1 MKSLYESI
9 LGSTKSGK
17 QKLVQEW
24 CEKYQ
29 PFNGNY
35 KINSKGEIER
45 SISNPSIKLYLS
57 FKDYTEL
64 PEYIQFADDED
75 LVVFLGRDEIKPRN
89 YYVATHS
96 YFSDIAKNITSF
108 RGIPKNAKSL
118 TVFTHGS
125 HLPDLKIS
133 VNFCSIYASF
143 AKSFGKI
150 EVNLRRGSIVSG
162 DAEFRIRDIGYGI
175 EKWPKTLIVNNAR
188 TIYMVNAGDMGDIFS
203 KLLNRKAPMNKYVR
217 KYEFPVTDE
226 GVKNIEDYFGNS
238 VDLKTV
244 QKIKYTQNSEL
255 VKGGNQWFRCKN
267 RD

>member
-1 MKSLYESI
+1 MKTLYESI

-17 QKLVQEW
+17 HKLVQDW

-45 SISNPSIKLYLS
+45 SIINPGIKLYLS

-64 PEYIQFADDED
+64 PEYIQFADDEE
-75 LVVFLGRDEIKPRN
+75 LVVFVGREELKPHR
-89 YYVATHS
+89 H
-96 YFSDIAKNITSF
+96 FSDIAKNITSF
-108 RGIPKNAKSL
+108 RGIPKNAKKLSI
-118 TVFTHGS
+118 FTNGM
-125 HLPDLKIS
+125 HLPDLEIS
-133 VNFCSIYASF
+133 VQFCAIYAAF
-143 AKSFGKI
+143 VKTFGKI
-150 EVNLRRGSIVSG
+150 EVNMQRGSAASG
-162 DAEFRIRDIGYGI
+162 DAEFRIRDFGYDI
-175 EKWPKTLIVNNAR
+175 EKWPKTIIVNNAR
-188 TIYMVNAGDMGDIFS
+188 TIYMVNAADMGDNFS
-203 KLLNRKAPMNKYVR
+203 KILNRKAPMNKYVHR
-217 KYEFPVTDE
+217 YEFPVTDE

-255 VKGGNQWFRCKN
+255 VKDGNQWFRCKN

>member
-1 MKSLYESI
+1 MKTLYESI

-17 QKLVQEW
+17 QQLVQEW

-29 PFNGNY
+29 PFWGNY

-45 SISNPSIKLYLS
+45 SISDPAIKLYLS

-75 LVVFLGRDEIKPRN
+75 LTVVLGREEVKPHR
-89 YYVATHS
+89 YM
-96 YFSDIAKNITSF
+96 SDIAKNITSF
-108 RGIPKNAKSL
+108 RGIPKNAKKLSI
-118 TVFTHGS
+118 FTKGS

-133 VNFCSIYASF
+133 VQFCSIYASF

-150 EVNLRRGSIVSG
+150 EVNMKRGSVASG

-175 EKWPKTLIVNNAR
+175 EKWPKSIIVNNVR
-188 TIYMVNAGDMGDIFS
+188 TIYMVNAGDMGDLFS

-217 KYEFPVTDE
+217 RYEYPVTDE

-238 VDLKTV
+238 FDLKTV

-255 VKGGNQWFRCKN
+255 VKDGNQWFRCKN

>member
-1 MKSLYESI
+1 MKTLYESI

-17 QKLVQEW
+17 QQLIQEW
-24 CEKYQ
+24 CEKYK

-45 SISNPSIKLYLS
+45 TIHATDVKLYLS

-64 PEYIQFADDED
+64 PEYIQFADDKD
-75 LVVFLGRDEIKPRN
+75 LTVILGREEFKLHR
-89 YYVATHS
+89 S
-96 YFSDIAKNITSF
+96 FSDIAKYIMSF
-108 RGIPKNAKSL
+108 RGIPKHAKKLSI
-118 TVFTHGS
+118 FTNGS
-125 HLPDLKIS
+125 HLPDLEIT
-133 VNFCSIYASF
+133 VQFCSIYASF
-143 AKSFGKI
+143 AKTFGKI
-150 EVNLRRGSIVSG
+150 EVNMERGSVATG

-175 EKWPKTLIVNNAR
+175 EKWPKSIIVNNAR

-217 KYEFPVTDE
+217 RYEFPVTDE

-255 VKGGNQWFRCKN
+255 VKDGNKWFRCKN

>member
-1 MKSLYESI
+1 MKTLYESI

-17 QKLVQEW
+17 HKLVQDW
-24 CEKYQ
+24 CEKYK

-45 SISNPSIKLYLS
+45 SISNPGIKLYLQ

-64 PEYIQFADDED
+64 PEYIQFADDKE
-75 LVVFLGRDEIKPRN
+75 LVVILGKEELKPHR
-89 YYVATHS
+89 S
-96 YFSDIAKNITSF
+96 YSDIARNITSF
-108 RGIPKNAKSL
+108 RGIPKHAKKLSI
-118 TVFTHGS
+118 FTNGM

-133 VNFCSIYASF
+133 VQFCAIYAAF
-143 AKSFGKI
+143 VKTFGKI
-150 EVNLRRGSIVSG
+150 EVNMERGSVGSG
-162 DAEFRIRDIGYGI
+162 DAEFRVRDFGYGI
-175 EKWPKTLIVNNAR
+175 EKWPKTIIVNNAR
-188 TIYMVNAGDMGDIFS
+188 TIYIVNAADMGDNFS
-203 KLLNRKAPMNKYVR
+203 KLLNRKAPMNKYVHR
-217 KYEFPVTDE
+217 YEFSVTDE

-255 VKGGNQWFRCKN
+255 VKDGNQWFRCKN

>member
-1 MKSLYESI
+1 MKTLYESI

-17 QKLVQEW
+17 QQLVQEW
-24 CEKYQ
+24 CEKYK

-45 SISNPSIKLYLS
+45 SISNPGIKLYLS

-64 PEYIQFADDED
+64 PEYIQFADDKD
-75 LVVFLGRDEIKPRN
+75 LAIILGREEVKPHC
-89 YYVATHS
+89 YM
-96 YFSDIAKNITSF
+96 SDIARNITSF
-108 RGIPKNAKSL
+108 RGIPKNAKKI
-118 TVFTHGS
+118 TIFTNGS

-133 VNFCSIYASF
+133 VQFCSIYAAF

-150 EVNLRRGSIVSG
+150 EVNMKHGSVATG
-162 DAEFRIRDIGYGI
+162 DAEFRIRDIGYSI
-175 EKWPKTLIVNNAR
+175 KKWPKTIIVNNAR
-188 TIYMVNAGDMGDIFS
+188 TIYMVNAGDMGDNFS
-203 KLLNRKAPMNKYVR
+203 KILNRKAPMNKYVR
-217 KYEFPVTDE
+217 RYEFPVTDE
-226 GVKNIEDYFGNS
+226 GVKNIEEYFGNS

-255 VKGGNQWFRCKN
+255 VKDGNQWFRCKN